1 MAIPESFEGR
11 CGECLLFGGIQGLSD
26 GLVLT
31 DPPGRIVLVNREAET
46 LLGVDGKASRGL
58 LLGMALAA
66 HPALRSLWD
75 AAGEEDFPGVDV
87 ELREGRVHH
96 AAALVCRGAG
106 GGRIGRAL
114 LLHDVTAEKT
124 IQVQLAAPVAR
135 RLLDLAGG
143 ETALRPLP
151 DLTRREREI
160 LALLGEGLGNK
171 EIAAR
176 LRVSPNTV
184 TSHLKHLYV
193 KLRVAN
199 RAQAASVAAAHGI
212 RPAVR

>member
-1 MAIPESFEGR
+1 MTIPESFEGR
-11 CGECLLFGGIQGLSD
+11 CGECLLFGAIQGLSD

-31 DPPGRIVLVNREAET
+31 DLPGRIVLINREAES
-46 LLGVDGKASRGL
+46 LLGLEGTVARGL
-58 LLGMALAA
+58 PLGMALAP

-75 AAGEEDFPGVDV
+75 AAGEDGLPGVDV
-87 ELREGRVHH
+87 ELRDGRVHH

-106 GGRIGRAL
+106 GSRIGRAL

-124 IQVQLAAPVAR
+124 IQVQLASSVAR

-143 ETALRPLP
+143 ERALAPLP
-151 DLTRREREI
+151 DLTRRERQI

-184 TSHLKHLYV
+184 TSHLKHLYA

-212 RPAVR
+212 R

>member
-1 MAIPESFEGR
+1 MTIPESFEGR
-11 CGECLLFGGIQGLSD
+11 CGECLLFGAILGLSD

-31 DPPGRIVLVNREAET
+31 DPAGRIVLMNREAES
-46 LLGVDGKASRGL
+46 LLGFQGTTSRGH
-58 LLGMALAA
+58 LLGTALAA

-75 AAGEEDFPGVDV
+75 AAAEDGLPGVDV

-96 AAALVCRGAG
+96 AATLVCRGAG

-124 IQVQLAAPVAR
+124 IQVQLASSVAR

-143 ETALRPLP
+143 EAAMAPLP
-151 DLTRREREI
+151 DLTRRERQI

-171 EIAAR
+171 EIGVR

-184 TSHLKHLYV
+184 TSHLKRLYA
-193 KLRVAN
+193 KLRVSN
-199 RAQAASVAAAHGI
+199 RAQAASLAAAHGI
-212 RPAVR
+212 RPVQR